1 MEREMGGRLGQRVG
15 ALVSPLALAD
25 FRRLWAAD
33 MISLLGDWAGR
44 LALTVLVLDRTGS
57 PAWAAAV
64 TAVSLAGFVG
74 IGQVLATL
82 ADRFGRLP
90 VMLVADLARAACFAA
105 MLLHVPVGVLLVL
118 AFLAGLATPPFEA
131 ARSAALPD
139 LVPEH
144 RYGDCL
150 ALAGISVQASLV
162 VGNML
167 GGFLI
172 VLVGA
177 RGALSINALSFLVS
191 AVLLLG
197 LRHTP
202 AAAPASAR
210 RTVRGSLREGAA
222 NLFGDRMVRRAVV
235 IIAGTGVL
243 GTVDEALVVPY
254 AAEVGI
260 SDAFLGV
267 LAAAVPIGT
276 LLGTAVIA
284 RSSDHHTLL
293 RSAGLCTVVTAA
305 VAAPLYWFEV
315 GGPGAFV
322 AFLVSGG
329 MFAVSIPTNVVIGT
343 RLLRD
348 TRASAMGI
356 AVGLLMGG
364 QAAGAAIG
372 GVVASVVGPPRAIAG
387 ALALAALFGVWS
399 TVTTPVEAKH
409 LAGRR
414 RVIPMAAPAIAG
426 AGLADAPAVVDLV
439 AIDSS
444 HAVPGAAPAPG
455 VHSHTDPVVARVS

>member
-1 MEREMGGRLGQRVG
+1 MERELGGRLWQRAG
-15 ALVSPLALAD
+15 ALVSPLQLPD

-64 TAVSLAGFVG
+64 TAVSLAGWVG

-82 ADRFGRLP
+82 ADRVGRLP
-90 VMLVADLARAACFAA
+90 VMLSADLARAALFCA
-105 MLLHVPVGVLLVL
+105 MLLDLPVGALLVL
-118 AFLAGLATPPFEA
+118 AFLAGVATPPFEA

-139 LVPEH
+139 IVPEH
-144 RYGDCL
+144 RYGDAL
-150 ALAGISVQASLV
+150 ALSGISIQASLV

-167 GGFLI
+167 GGVLL

-177 RGALSINALSFLVS
+177 RGALAINALSFLVS
-191 AVLLLG
+191 GVFILG
-197 LRHTP
+197 LRHTA
-202 AAAPASAR
+202 AAAPASTV

-222 NLFGDRMVRRAVV
+222 NLFGDRMVRRALV
-235 IIAGTGVL
+235 IIAMTGAL

-254 AAEVGI
+254 AAVVGI
-260 SDAFLGV
+260 SNGFLGL

-276 LLGTAVIA
+276 LIGTAVIA

-293 RSAGLCTVVTAA
+293 RSAGLCTFVTATLA
-305 VAAPLYWFEV
+305 VPLYWLEV

-322 AFLVSGG
+322 AFIISGG

-356 AVGLLMGG
+356 AVGILMGG

-387 ALALAALFGVWS
+387 SLALAALFGAWS

-414 RVIPMAAPAIAG
+414 RVIPITPPPIAG
-426 AGLADAPAVVDLV
+426 AGLLDPPSVVDLD
-439 AIDSS
+439 ALGDGARGSGAA
-444 HAVPGAAPAPG
+444 HAVSSERP
-455 VHSHTDPVVARVS
+455 VARVS